1 MADRDLVWRRPD
13 AGALVALAAF
23 ISAACGGGAPRGPAF
38 ATLPE
43 LPEEPRRPDGVVVDP
58 SPELP
63 IAAEAVEANG
73 GLVALKPP
81 LPDRTARGMVTAFF
95 RAVVGENM
103 DAMSELA
110 TNDATQTT
118 RARSGTPG
126 LIDHWRARM
135 RHFRYRAVA
144 SELLYQEGDI
154 ELYRYEDLD
163 PPLPGRA
170 TRPPEMAPT
179 DVLLR
184 VPILVVRAGS
194 DRVFGDEMLFH
205 LRRDKRRYLIRQ
217 VIEDFQLP

>member
-1 MADRDLVWRRPD
+1 
-13 AGALVALAAF
+13 
-23 ISAACGGGAPRGPAF
+23 
-38 ATLPE
+38 
-43 LPEEPRRPDGVVVDP
+43 
-58 SPELP
+58 
-63 IAAEAVEANG
+63 
-73 GLVALKPP
+73 
-81 LPDRTARGMVTAFF
+81 
-95 RAVVGENM
+95 
-103 DAMSELA
+103 
-110 TNDATQTT
+110 
-118 RARSGTPG
+118 
-126 LIDHWRARM
+126 M

-170 TRPPEMAPT
+170 IRPPEMGPT
-179 DVLLR
+179 DVILR